1 MQKQEHRFKLFKKET
16 ETKKILIWK
25 KADFSANSSGLSY
38 YKEHLIKNLNQ
49 FVLKE
54 SSDTTNLFFYS
65 RYKKNELNNFL
76 IKSYFYNLICDH
88 LITPIKLK
96 LNRMAVVF
104 FPTWKLPFLKIYS
117 SAEVCLIP
125 DFSPLESPHSHSF
138 LERIYFRATI
148 KKCIKRSKAIITIS
162 KTIKKEIIDRYGLND
177 SIIKVIYPDI
187 HSIYK
192 NQINQPRV
200 KKEQYIFYVGGYRTR
215 KNVENL
221 IKALPYINNEY
232 KLMLSGSKNK
242 LSKKIIKYIKNNN
255 LSTRI
260 IQTEYFPISK
270 LVMKYK
276 RAKIFVYPSLYE
288 GFGLPPLE
296 AMACGTATAVSDIP
310 ALNETVGDAALKF
323 NPTDPKDIADKINIL
338 INDQNLR
345 KKLIKK
351 GYEQIKKYNWQ
362 RETKK
367 LYKLL
372 IDTAKE
378 K

>member
-1 MQKQEHRFKLFKKET
+1 
-16 ETKKILIWK
+16 
-25 KADFSANSSGLSY
+25 
-38 YKEHLIKNLNQ
+38 
-49 FVLKE
+49 
-54 SSDTTNLFFYS
+54 
-65 RYKKNELNNFL
+65 
-76 IKSYFYNLICDH
+76 
-88 LITPIKLK
+88 
-96 LNRMAVVF
+96 
-104 FPTWKLPFLKIYS
+104 
-117 SAEVCLIP
+117 
-125 DFSPLESPHSHSF
+125 
-138 LERIYFRATI
+138 
-148 KKCIKRSKAIITIS
+148 
-162 KTIKKEIIDRYGLND
+162 
-177 SIIKVIYPDI
+177 
-187 HSIYK
+187 
-192 NQINQPRV
+192 
-200 KKEQYIFYVGGYRTR
+200 
-215 KNVENL
+215 
-221 IKALPYINNEY
+221 
-232 KLMLSGSKNK
+232 MLSGSKNK